1 MSGFW
6 IWSSDSDHEG
16 LRGHLKIMMVQQL
29 IQHVPQAV
37 DFRWPSKLID
47 PIFPACPEPVS
58 GSPPFRECF
67 NHLI

>member
-1 MSGFW
+1 MSVFW
-6 IWSSDSDHEG
+6 ILSSDSDHEG
-16 LRGHLKIMMVQQL
+16 LRGHLKIMM

-58 GSPPFRECF
+58 GSPPFRTRF